1 VGYFGY
7 PSVNA
12 VSGTPEF
19 GQEDEGAMD
28 TCIALRTMV
37 VKDGVAYIQAGGG
50 IVFDSDEGEEY
61 EETINKAAANMRC
74 IEQAERLHW
83 EEQQEEAGEVSI
95 GSVVPEE
102 GLGEA
107 SGRVEIGGG

>member
-1 VGYFGY
+1 
-7 PSVNA
+7 
-12 VSGTPEF
+12 
-19 GQEDEGAMD
+19 MD

-37 VKDGVAYIQAGGG
+37 VKDGVAYLQAGGG

-83 EEQQEEAGEVSI
+83 EEQQEEEKE
-95 GSVVPEE
+95 GSVNLVDVGAGNGAGKE
-102 GLGEA
+102 GIA
-107 SGRVEIGGG
+107 KVEVGGA